1 MWNVLLWNVLC
12 LIPPAIEMAKK
23 ILIEKRWDES
33 LLIYSRF
40 KVHRNNHLVSYVS
53 LMYRYGIKY
62 KHVLFDI
69 FLWRTLINSYKM
81 SIINHKLTIYAI
93 LCQNVTMFYQKELTS
108 LSKVQEN
115 VKIHKNS
122 KWNFLSCC
130 LQVTVM

>member
-1 MWNVLLWNVLC
+1 MECVVVECAMPYSSCNWNGQEDFNWK
-12 LIPPAIEMAKK
+12 EMGR
-23 ILIEKRWDES
+23 ISINL
-33 LLIYSRF
+33 F
-40 KVHRNNHLVSYVS
+40 KVRRNNHLVSYVS

-62 KHVLFDI
+62 KHILFDI

-93 LCQNVTMFYQKELTS
+93 LCQNVTMFYQREKTS

-115 VKIHKNS
+115 VKIYKNS
-122 KWNFLSCC
+122 KWNFSSCC